1 MQIECSDE
9 GFFMLPPCTALWNLF
24 KEAHILP
31 FMYEKMLD
39 YSCKI
44 EHHDLESSLKTYK
57 IDSKFYKELLSAWQN
72 FDINKDSSI
81 NKTSATIHNDMDI
94 YFDFLSTFIVDTI
107 RKDCVKKYLNL
118 QETMYKYIESLYS
131 RNLYV
136 ELIFVD
142 NYTMQSINNEYMSKD
157 YPTDVLSFPLTT
169 QDIEVSQCLGS
180 IVINMYAVC
189 DKADFYRHNMYAEIS
204 LLFIHAFLHILG
216 FDHES
221 DNGTQR
227 LIEQEIITMLNL
239 PKSLILRAE

>member
-39 YSCKI
+39 FNYKI
-44 EHHDLESSLKTYK
+44 EHHVLESSLKTYR

-72 FDINKDSSI
+72 FDINKDSI
-81 NKTSATIHNDMDI
+81 NKTNVAIYKDI
-94 YFDFLSTFIVDTI
+94 DVYLDFLSTFIIDTI
-107 RKDCVKKYLNL
+107 RKDSTKKCLNL

-131 RNLYV
+131 KNLYI

-142 NYTMQSINNEYMSKD
+142 DDTMQSINNEYMSKD
-157 YPTDVLSFPLTT
+157 YPTDVLSFPLIT
-169 QDIEVSQCLGS
+169 QDIEASQCLGS
-180 IVINMYAVC
+180 IVINMYKVC
-189 DKADFYRHNMYAEIS
+189 DKANLYRHNIYAEIS

-227 LIEQEIITMLNL
+227 LIEQEIITILNL
-239 PKSLILRAE
+239 PKSLILRTE